1 MAKLKIELKQ
11 HTPLIHFQSEQ
22 PGAILRATE
31 VKPKLDKFLKKYAFP
46 GGFEEYK
53 QYLIGYKTDKKDKIE
68 DFGDKQ
74 AFDYKLRIYTENPN
88 KIQKINIKGG
98 MQALYFAGRSNNG
111 NVKGILTNEDI
122 ILEFFTFHKGLM
134 EIIKNN
140 IEEFFC
146 INNFGTRQNKGFGSF
161 YLKKPINEVDKL
173 IDRICTHDKTNIYL
187 NIKYNKGDYFQIFED
202 ISVIYPLMKSG
213 LNFPKWPKSYHKS
226 FLFKYMLNKDI
237 GNEKRFI
244 KENFFSPWKRIE
256 NDNKEK
262 RYVRAML
269 GICDGIEFR
278 DSERTGKVKY
288 NSNIERFQS
297 PILFKIINNEL
308 FIIPKKIP
316 KEMFYNK
323 FKFSN
328 EFKSGRESKVNK
340 EIIYT
345 PKENEFNL
353 ENFLSGFA
361 DYFNNHIKVSNVNNV
376 FENKIRKAKLR
387 RIDIKQVVK

>member
-1 MAKLKIELKQ
+1 MAKLKIGLKQ

-31 VKPKLDKFLKKYAFP
+31 VKSKLDKFLKKYAFP

-140 IEEFFC
+140 IEGFFC

-187 NIKYNKGDYFQIFED
+187 NIKYNKGDYSQIFED
-202 ISVIYPLMKSG
+202 ISVIY
-213 LNFPKWPKSYHKS
+213 
-226 FLFKYMLNKDI
+226 
-237 GNEKRFI
+237 
-244 KENFFSPWKRIE
+244 
-256 NDNKEK
+256 
-262 RYVRAML
+262 
-269 GICDGIEFR
+269 
-278 DSERTGKVKY
+278 
-288 NSNIERFQS
+288 
-297 PILFKIINNEL
+297 
-308 FIIPKKIP
+308 
-316 KEMFYNK
+316 
-323 FKFSN
+323 
-328 EFKSGRESKVNK
+328 
-340 EIIYT
+340 
-345 PKENEFNL
+345 
-353 ENFLSGFA
+353 
-361 DYFNNHIKVSNVNNV
+361 
-376 FENKIRKAKLR
+376 
-387 RIDIKQVVK
+387 

>member
-31 VKPKLDKFLKKYAFP
+31 VKPKLDRFLQKYAFAD
-46 GGFEEYK
+46 GFDEYK
-53 QYLIGYKTDKKDKIE
+53 QYLIGYKAGKKDKMR
-68 DFGDKQ
+68 DLGDKQ

-88 KIQKINIKGG
+88 KIQKINIKGA

-140 IEEFFC
+140 IEGFFC

-262 RYVRAML
+262 RYVRALL

-278 DSERTGKVKY
+278 DPERKGKVKY
-288 NSNIERFQS
+288 NSDIERFQS

-328 EFKSGRESKVNK
+328 EFKSGKESKVDK

-345 PKENEFNL
+345 PKEDEFNL

-361 DYFNNHIKVSNVNNV
+361 DYFNNHIKVSNANNV